1 KCLLAHEFEFMEC
14 FVEVIQLLFT
24 AIVFCLPQHISVVS
38 TAKLDNLLE
47 PLNVA
52 LCQEH
57 HCSEHA
63 ITNQTF
69 ATSIE
74 DFNLLYCQLCFWP
87 EICFNLLVYVSLHRH
102 LTPAFAAGLE
112 RSGKPV
118 RQHAIVRL

>member
-1 KCLLAHEFEFMEC
+1 MEC

-38 TAKLDNLLE
+38 MAKLDNLLE

-87 EICFNLLVYVSLHRH
+87 EIFFNLLVYVSLHRH
-102 LTPAFAAGLE
+102 LTLE
-112 RSGKPV
+112 ITGGSRPSG
-118 RQHAIVRL
+118 ALTG